1 MRLKRLS
8 QRALIYGVP
17 SLFTWYAIRIGSPKW
32 PEIVV
37 EGIVTEALPAPPRE
51 TPRKQG
57 RIQQVATERT
67 RKRRTATAALTGLL
81 ALAVLLSIALGA
93 EPLTPGQVWHGLW
106 HASGSEGDVIVRSL
120 RLPRTVTAL
129 VAGVALGAAGAL
141 MQGHTRNPI
150 ADPVV
155 LGISAGAGMGVVAS
169 LFLIGV
175 SSLYGYV
182 WFGFLGAALAGT
194 LVYAVGALTRGGAT
208 PVTLALAGAAAH
220 ALFTAVTAGMVLFDR
235 QALET
240 YRFWTVGSV
249 AGQPLEL
256 TAKALPFVLAGLVL
270 AALNTPGLNAL
281 SLGEDVA
288 RMLGVRIGPT
298 RAVGMAAVTLL
309 TGTAVAMCGP
319 IGFVGLVGTHVARYF
334 SGPDYRWIVAQAAL
348 IGAALMLLADTLGR
362 LVARPGELQVGIML
376 ALIGAPVFIQLVR
389 RREAVRI

>member
-1 MRLKRLS
+1 M
-8 QRALIYGVP
+8 
-17 SLFTWYAIRIGSPKW
+17 
-32 PEIVV
+32 
-37 EGIVTEALPAPPRE
+37 
-51 TPRKQG
+51 
-57 RIQQVATERT
+57 ATERT